1 MESKQSNN
9 SLIGQMKYWREDLL
23 AGFLVFILAL
33 PLSMGIAAA
42 SDFPPIYGLVTA
54 MVGGILV
61 GLFAGSPL
69 TIKGPAAGLIVIVA
83 GAVSDFGGGDTG
95 WKLALGAI
103 VVAGALQVV
112 FGFLKLGKMSVYFPH
127 DAVHGML
134 AAIGIIII
142 SKQFHVLLGQNP
154 TMSWLDPTLSEAVGK
169 KPLSEPLELM
179 EMIPRSIS
187 QINLNAF
194 WVGLVALVIV
204 FAWAQLKAAWAKK
217 IPGAIV
223 ALVASIAFAKWIGM
237 DQTLY
242 VKFDKNLGDVLHY
255 NVDFGGVAQIG
266 TFIKYVMMFA
276 LVGTLEAM
284 LTVNAMDMRDPW
296 KRKSNVDKDIK
307 ALGMGNMLAGLLGG
321 LPMISEVAR
330 SSANISNGARTQWA
344 NIYHGV
350 FVLLFMLIATS
361 VSGLIPKPAL
371 AALLIFVAYRLA
383 HPSQFVQMWKLGKDQ
398 FFVFI
403 ATIVITLS
411 TDLLIGVSSGMV
423 LKMIWYLFSKV
434 SVKELFGVKF
444 RTTAIDAETNIYVD
458 SSMTFYNF
466 PKLKDAITDAISRT
480 PVTVHVENARVID
493 HAVVEQLME
502 WNHHHEGSH
511 RLTVQGL
518 DQFHQLT
525 AHHHSTRIH
534 K

>member
-1 MESKQSNN
+1 
-9 SLIGQMKYWREDLL
+9 MKFWKEDLL

-54 MVGGILV
+54 MVGGVLV
-61 GLFAGSPL
+61 GLLAGSPL

-83 GAVSDFGGGDTG
+83 GAVSDFGGGETG

-112 FGFLKLGKMSVYFPH
+112 FGFLKLGKMSVYFPR

-134 AAIGIIII
+134 TAIGIIII

-154 TMSWLDPTLSEAVGK
+154 TMSWLDPSLPEAAGK

-179 EMIPRSIS
+179 EVIPHSIK
-187 QINLNAF
+187 QVNMNAL

-204 FAWAQLKAAWAKK
+204 FVWAQLKSAWAKK

-223 ALVASIAFAKWIGM
+223 ALAAAIAFAKWIGM
-237 DQTLY
+237 DASLY
-242 VKFDKNLGDVLHY
+242 VKFDKNLADVLHY
-255 NVDFGGVAQIG
+255 NVDFGGVSQLG

-307 ALGMGNMLAGLLGG
+307 ALGLGNMLAGVLGG

-344 NIYHGV
+344 NIYHGI
-350 FVLLFMLIATS
+350 FVLLFMLVATS

-383 HPSQFVQMWKLGKDQ
+383 HPSQFVHMWKLGKDQ

-403 ATIVITLS
+403 STVVITLA

-423 LKMIWYLFSKV
+423 LKMIWYLASKV
-434 SVKELFGVKF
+434 SWGELFGVKYQMISQDAV
-444 RTTAIDAETNIYVD
+444 TTIQVE
-458 SSMTFYNF
+458 SSLTFYNF
-466 PKLKDAITDAISRT
+466 PKLKNAIAQAIQKSD
-480 PVTVHVENARVID
+480 VVIHVGQARLID

-502 WNHHHEGSH
+502 WNHHEHSS
-511 RLTVQGL
+511 
-518 DQFHQLT
+518 HQLSISGLEDFKQVSSHT
-525 AHHHSTRIH
+525 HATRVH